1 MKDPQNMKNDEIQE
15 YLGKIQSG
23 KQQLSP
29 DASPLERSVLENLNE
44 TSKRIREQVTMK
56 NDSEK
61 QVAAL
66 QERIRALG
74 SDIDT
79 LQGEA
84 SGYAR
89 ILISA
94 EDARRTPPA
103 PAEGQ
108 PTEPA
113 KADGADKKKPGPKKG
128 VQPAHLKALKG
139 GNGGNGKIKP
149 EPVAEPVKPEA
160 PGADEPEGEDEA
172 AAD

>member
-1 MKDPQNMKNDEIQE
+1 MKNDEIQE
-15 YLGKIQSG
+15 YLSKLQSG
-23 KQQLSP
+23 KQQLP
-29 DASPLERSVLENLNE
+29 TDASPLERSVLENLNE

-94 EDARRTPPA
+94 EDARRSPQVTPA
-103 PAEGQ
+103 DG
-108 PTEPA
+108 TKSEPA
-113 KADGADKKKPGPKKG
+113 KVDGTAKKKPGPKPG
-128 VQPAHLKALKG
+128 IQPKHLQALKG
-139 GNGGNGKIKP
+139 GKPDNGKIKP
-149 EPVAEPVKPEA
+149 EPEPVSEKPEA
-160 PGADEPEGEDEA
+160 PGADEPEGEGEA